1 MVRIKHRYLLVQIL
15 YPDPFPLSS
24 KPSSS
29 KPNLPSSSAAAA
41 PLPNVVRFHQP
52 SPDDLTP
59 QVLARAIRDQI
70 ALLYGDYGVGMTATS
85 LNGKIMN
92 ALFYGWRCRGGGG
105 WVPDPPPSL
114 PPEPG
119 FTLPGK
125 PTIAHRF
132 RNPSFR
138 AVYLIKRGGGEEE
151 PLGLTMRARYSQI
164 SLPGNL
170 DRHRAM
176 RARPLP
182 AGLGGSFLH
191 DPAPFPFPLILLLR
205 RRCLAAV
212 RVSRRAG
219 VWHD

>member
-29 KPNLPSSSAAAA
+29 KPHPTSAAAA
-41 PLPNVVRFHQP
+41 ALPNVVRFHQP

-92 ALFYGWRCRGGGG
+92 ALFYGRGWRGGGLV
-105 WVPDPPPSL
+105 WYQPPPRSATRTRFH
-114 PPEPG
+114 PPG
-119 FTLPGK
+119 I

-132 RNPSFR
+132 RNPGFR
-138 AVYLIKRGGGEEE
+138 ATYLIERLGENHS
-151 PLGLTMRARYSQI
+151 G
-164 SLPGNL
+164 
-170 DRHRAM
+170 
-176 RARPLP
+176 
-182 AGLGGSFLH
+182 
-191 DPAPFPFPLILLLR
+191 
-205 RRCLAAV
+205 
-212 RVSRRAG
+212 
-219 VWHD
+219 